1 MGSFVLF
8 SIANYEYCT
17 YRRQIEKA
25 GMKRAV
31 EMMNEKRI
39 KVQAKEESAKIKR
52 EERRRAKEEADR
64 KEEQERNRKSSWK
77 FW

>member
-1 MGSFVLF
+1 MIL
-8 SIANYEYCT
+8 SIANYEYCM

-31 EMMNEKRI
+31 QIMQEK
-39 KVQAKEESAKIKR
+39 KTKEKAMEESAKIKR
-52 EERRRAKEEADR
+52 EERRKAKEEADR
-64 KEEQERNRKSSWK
+64 EEERKRKSSWK

>member
-1 MGSFVLF
+1 VGSFVLF
-8 SIANYEYCT
+8 SIANYEYCQ
-17 YRRQIEKA
+17 YKRQLEKA

-31 EMMNEKRI
+31 EIIAQKKSE
-39 KVQAKEESAKIKR
+39 KEEAARIKR

-64 KEEQERNRKSSWK
+64 REEEERRKKSWR

>member
-1 MGSFVLF
+1 
-8 SIANYEYCT
+8 
-17 YRRQIEKA
+17 
-25 GMKRAV
+25 MKRAV